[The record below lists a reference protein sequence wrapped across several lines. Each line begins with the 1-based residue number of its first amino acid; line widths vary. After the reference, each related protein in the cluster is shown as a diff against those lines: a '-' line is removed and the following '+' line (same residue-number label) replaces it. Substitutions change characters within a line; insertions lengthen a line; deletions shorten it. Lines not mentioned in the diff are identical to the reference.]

1 LESRAQIESYLRDL
15 DDAIAAQPLLMT
27 TTIRCWVP
35 GGGAILAH
43 GMTHRKAT
51 KDIDAVFDNIDTL
64 LKTPQSDALVKAVR
78 IVARKHH
85 LPKDWLN
92 DDAALFVRD
101 MMPAPEL
108 LPWFSG
114 HHLQVDIPSK
124 RCLLVLK
131 LMAGRPK
138 DSDDIDVLLDE
149 LDLSTRAQAQDLVN
163 FFVPDRR
170 WHAHE
175 MLPKTL
181 DALFG

>member
-1 LESRAQIESYLRDL
+1 LESRAQIEGYLRAL

-43 GMTHRKAT
+43 GMTHRK
-51 KDIDAVFDNIDTL
+51 
-64 LKTPQSDALVKAVR
+64 
-78 IVARKHH
+78 
-85 LPKDWLN
+85 
-92 DDAALFVRD
+92 
-101 MMPAPEL
+101 
-108 LPWFSG
+108 G